1 MKLAITTLLMSVLS
15 LLTLTVHANTL
26 RVDKENINN
35 VCQSDARM
43 ANCQDL
49 KAGSGLL
56 KCIHAYKK
64 THKNFQLSDACNA
77 AVMKTKA
84 DREMRQRR

>member
-15 LLTLTVHANTL
+15 VLTLTAHANTL

-49 KAGSGLL
+49 KAS
-56 KCIHAYKK
+56 
-64 THKNFQLSDACNA
+64 NSQ
-77 AVMKTKA
+77 
-84 DREMRQRR
+84 

>member
-1 MKLAITTLLMSVLS
+1 MALKNLSILIEKMMKLAITTLLTSVLS
-15 LLTLTVHANTL
+15 VLTLTAHANTL

-49 KAGSGLL
+49 KAS
-56 KCIHAYKK
+56 
-64 THKNFQLSDACNA
+64 NSQ
-77 AVMKTKA
+77 
-84 DREMRQRR
+84 